1 MFDVRRL
8 FAALRP
14 VTAETPYDRGTAHAR
29 AGRHGRA
36 LAEFQAAAASAQ
48 ELAARAAAQ
57 NKCGVALVALGRRS
71 EAVDTFCAALEADER
86 CIPALLNLGNLL
98 FEDGHPLDAVDY
110 YEGAI
115 RIDAGSALAYR
126 NLSAALRRLGRRSAA
141 VRALKTAVRLEARRP
156 RRAPA

>member
-14 VTAETPYDRGTAHAR
+14 ATAETSYERGTALSR
-29 AGRHGRA
+29 AGRHARA
-36 LAEFQAAAASAQ
+36 LAEFQSAAASTDD
-48 ELAARAAAQ
+48 LSARAAAH

-71 EAVDTFCAALEADER
+71 EALDSFCAALEADEG
-86 CIPALLNLGNLL
+86 CIAALLNLGNLL
-98 FEDGHPLDAVDY
+98 LEDGHPLDAVDY

-115 RIDAGSALAYR
+115 RLDAGSALAHR

-141 VRALKTAVRLEARRP
+141 VRALKTAVRLEARRQ